1 MLKMK
6 VTERSSIPLSAS
18 TCNHSQN
25 KLVGTLWLKSWI
37 RHKIYLQPKVKRKNS
52 TTSRVE
58 KITPGDVSFI
68 VAPTPNR
75 VIKTRRD
82 ARPKSEIKK
91 R

>member
-1 MLKMK
+1 MK
-6 VTERSSIPLSAS
+6 VTERSSIPLSAT
-18 TCNHSQN
+18 TCNHSQIN
-25 KLVGTLWLKSWI
+25 LSLLFGSSVGLGTKYIYNQKLNE
-37 RHKIYLQPKVKRKNS
+37 KIQLLL
-52 TTSRVE
+52 RVE